1 MLKNKKSV
9 NGISIFMIRD
19 SSLKI
24 KENLKL

>member
-1 MLKNKKSV
+1 MLKNKKLV
-9 NGISIFMIRD
+9 NGISLFIIRD